1 MGLSGVQPRVLC
13 SNRLDFQLVTDQI
26 DSRPNKIWTDVIT
39 RLFGK
44 IILKAA
50 QDEDLWVDYFKI
62 NSKLGGYT
70 QQIHKTLELSAD
82 LKSTKMK
89 IFELIIS
96 KST

>member
-50 QDEDLWVDYFKI
+50 QDEDL
-62 NSKLGGYT
+62 
-70 QQIHKTLELSAD
+70 
-82 LKSTKMK
+82 
-89 IFELIIS
+89 
-96 KST
+96 